1 METKEPVPLV
11 LEDIIGKQDESE
23 TNSKT
28 EQKSVFL
35 DDYDDDDDDDD
46 EEQIKLEDYIEND
59 VLYKFHPEIKNI
71 NNAELDSL
79 AKIKRDS
86 KDNIIDENHTTLPI
100 LTRYEK
106 AKVLG
111 IRSSQINSGAEPFI
125 DIPSHIIDG
134 ITIARLEL
142 EKKAIPFI
150 IRRNIPNGKIE
161 YWNIE
166 DLEII

>member
-79 AKIKRDS
+79 TKIKRDS

>member
-1 METKEPVPLV
+1 MENKETAPLV
-11 LEDIIGKQDESE
+11 LEDIIGKTDELE
-23 TNSKT
+23 PESKA

-46 EEQIKLEDYIEND
+46 EELIKLEDYIEND
-59 VLYKFHPEIKNI
+59 ILYKFHPEIKNI

-79 AKIKRDS
+79 TKIKRDS
-86 KDNIIDENHTTLPI
+86 KDNIVDENHTTLPI

-134 ITIARLEL
+134 ITIAKLEL
-142 EKKAIPFI
+142 EQKAIPFI

>member
-1 METKEPVPLV
+1 METKESSPSLV
-11 LEDIIGKQDESE
+11 LEDIIGKQDELDKPSNGE
-23 TNSKT
+23 H
-28 EQKSVFL
+28 KSVFL
-35 DDYDDDDDDDD
+35 DDDDDDDD
-46 EEQIKLEDYIEND
+46 YEENIKLEDYIEND
-59 VLYKFHPEIKNI
+59 ILHKFHPEIKNI

-79 AKIKRDS
+79 TKIKRDS

-125 DIPSHIIDG
+125 NIPSHIIDG

-150 IRRNIPNGKIE
+150 IRRNIPNGKTE